1 MVCLEPRTE
10 FLPLNHGPQ
19 RDEREYSP
27 TIDRSIGRG
36 PLPVQASFAQH
47 LAQPFGTRLWLNTD
61 VATRQDRGGDA
72 VRQLVVFILHG
83 DRFAVPIETVR
94 EIVRYTPPAASA
106 AASGLIRGMINLRG
120 VVVPVADLSDRLGHG
135 RHTGEDAQIVVLEL
149 RDGPLGLIVDHVKG
163 VHRVPSAQI
172 NPTPVPGAE
181 QGFGDEIAAIDDE
194 LVLLLDPERV
204 LGSLLRRPAARAPRG
219 AAKPAAPRA
228 PRGAAK
234 PAAPPT
240 KAKRSAGAKAKP
252 PATAKPKPP
261 AKPPAKRRSPTRRPP
276 AA

>member
-1 MVCLEPRTE
+1 M
-10 FLPLNHGPQ
+10 
-19 RDEREYSP
+19 
-27 TIDRSIGRG
+27 
-36 PLPVQASFAQH
+36 
-47 LAQPFGTRLWLNTD
+47 
-61 VATRQDRGGDA
+61 
-72 VRQLVVFILHG
+72 RQLVVFTLHG

-163 VHRVPSAQI
+163 VQRVPRAQI

>member
-1 MVCLEPRTE
+1 
-10 FLPLNHGPQ
+10 
-19 RDEREYSP
+19 
-27 TIDRSIGRG
+27 
-36 PLPVQASFAQH
+36 VQTSFAQH
-47 LAQPFGTRLWLNTD
+47 VAQPFGTHLWLNTD
-61 VATRQDRGGDA
+61 VVTRQDRGGDA
-72 VRQLVVFILHG
+72 ERQLVVFTLHG

-94 EIVRYTPPAASA
+94 EIVRYTPPAAGA
-106 AASGLIRGMINLRG
+106 AASGLVRGMINLRG

-135 RHTGEDAQIVVLEL
+135 RHTGENAQIVVLEL

-163 VHRVPSAQI
+163 VHRVPRAQI

-204 LGSLLRRPAARAPRG
+204 LGSQLRRPAARAPRG
-219 AAKPAAPRA
+219 AAKPAAVRA

-234 PAAPPT
+234 PAAVRAPRGAAKPAAVRAPRDAAEPAAAPT

-252 PATAKPKPP
+252 PANAKPKPP